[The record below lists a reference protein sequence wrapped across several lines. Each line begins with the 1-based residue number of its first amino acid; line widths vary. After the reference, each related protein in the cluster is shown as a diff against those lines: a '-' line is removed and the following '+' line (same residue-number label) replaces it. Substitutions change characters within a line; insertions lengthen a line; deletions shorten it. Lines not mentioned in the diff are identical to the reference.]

1 MRQKIEHVKMKFI
14 IGSITL
20 VVGFVAANIALFQL
34 LGWTR
39 IQHLI
44 GTYASY
50 VLGLGGLLAAV
61 FGIALIRDAWVL
73 RNVLKGKHKPGADL
87 SDTQDIGAERPNAIL
102 PTKLVER
109 KITVLKSRFS
119 LDGVKLLAEELKGKL
134 FVRMR
139 FLKPKPQEV
148 QVVSINAYYEP
159 YIIVGGKY
167 AVEYYKRHVFPVQ
180 VQEDAAEIALYGRKF
195 KPKPLNNHPESTV
208 RKVEL
213 EGEALF
219 HYRDET
225 YIVLDKTGREITL
238 EQMPLAPSEQQN
250 VEKLAELGI
259 NTEKIEISPE
269 QEIDLLRSRIVKRP
283 SDGEITK
290 EIFEVSERAVVYSP
304 MYQLTFQNVKTGKK
318 ANVKIDG
325 ITGEIIFHED
335 KAKPTT
341 RPMEDSRVVRIMDLP
356 TVEDKLVEH
365 KRDLP
370 ESTPAVTRTNEL
382 EETTPD
388 LGKKIAE
395 QLQLPKVSEVEEEL
409 GFQAKVVGE
418 VVRKGDNGTVVV
430 GDLEIPSG
438 TTIHETLMVKG
449 CLKIGTHCQIF
460 AKVEALKDIVIGAKT
475 EIEGNVVSGCN
486 VIVGPDSFIRGSV
499 KSAGRIEL
507 GENAIIKGGL
517 HSKSSVV
524 LNRFAK
530 VYGRA

>member
-1 MRQKIEHVKMKFI
+1 MA
-14 IGSITL
+14 T
-20 VVGFVAANIALFQL
+20 
-34 LGWTR
+34 
-39 IQHLI
+39 
-44 GTYASY
+44 
-50 VLGLGGLLAAV
+50 V
-61 FGIALIRDAWVL
+61 FGTVLIRDAWVL
-73 RNVLKGKHKPGADL
+73 RNVLKVKHKPRADL
-87 SDTQDIGAERPNAIL
+87 SNTQSIGAKRPNAIL
-102 PTKLVER
+102 PTKIVER
-109 KITVLKSRFS
+109 KITVLKTRLS
-119 LDGVKLLAEELKGKL
+119 LDTVKLLAAKLKGKL
-134 FVRMR
+134 FVRMH

-148 QVVSINAYYEP
+148 QVVSINKYYEP

-167 AVEYYKRHVFPVQ
+167 AVEYYKRQVFPVQ
-180 VQEDAAEIALYGRKF
+180 VQEDAAEIALYGRRF
-195 KPKPLNNHPESTV
+195 KPKPLNNHPESTI

-219 HYRDET
+219 HYMDET
-225 YIVLDKTGREITL
+225 YIILDKTGREIAL
-238 EQMPLAPSEQQN
+238 EQMPLTPSEQQSI
-250 VEKLAELGI
+250 EKLAELGI
-259 NTEKIEISPE
+259 KTEKIEISRE
-269 QEIDLLRSRIVKRP
+269 QEIDLLRSRIAKRP

-290 EIFEVSERAVVYSP
+290 EIFEVNERAVVYSP

-318 ANVKIDG
+318 ASVKIDG
-325 ITGEIIFHED
+325 ITGETIYHED

-365 KRDLP
+365 ERYLS
-370 ESTPAVTRTNEL
+370 ESTPAVTRINQL

-395 QLQLPKVSEVEEEL
+395 QLQLPKVSGVEEEL

-418 VVRKGDNGTVVV
+418 VVRKGDNVTVVI

-449 CLKIGTHCQIF
+449 CLKIGNHCQIF

-486 VIVGPDSFIRGSV
+486 VIIGPDSFIRGSV
-499 KSAGRIEL
+499 KSAGQIEI

-517 HSKSSVV
+517 HSKSSVI